1 MKNIIVNRLNLLLP
15 KIISENQ
22 SRGFM
27 EKRKIM
33 DNIILVQEAIHSRKK
48 KGVRCMLI
56 KLDMAITFDWEDT
69 L

>member
-33 DNIILVQEAIHSRKK
+33 DNIILVQEVIHSRKK